1 MEEDGETADL
11 SGILIVLILII
22 LIAMVFR
29 EEIQNFVYWI
39 FQAIF

>member
-11 SGILIVLILII
+11 SAILMILILII
-22 LIAMVFR
+22 LIAMIFR
-29 EEIQNFVYWI
+29 EEMQNFVYWI